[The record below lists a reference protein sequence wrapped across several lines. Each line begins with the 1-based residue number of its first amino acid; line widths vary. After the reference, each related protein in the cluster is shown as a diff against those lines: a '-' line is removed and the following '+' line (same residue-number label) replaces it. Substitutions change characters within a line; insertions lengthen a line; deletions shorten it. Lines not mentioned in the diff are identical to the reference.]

1 MVEEEIIN
9 KIKINKRRLNRI
21 YKYVTQY
28 IDLKNRIE
36 DSETLSVLT
45 AIAKIDED
53 LLHIIYM
60 LRDNE
65 KTKKI

>member
-36 DSETLSVLT
+36 DSGTLSVLT

-53 LLHIIYM
+53 LLQIIYM

>member
-53 LLHIIYM
+53 LLQIIYM